1 MKKAVLFFTSL
12 IVTTMIYSQKLQ
24 GKLVDSE
31 DGSILIGASIK
42 IKGTATGTTS
52 DITGNFTL
60 DVSNSGTLEISYV
73 GYENMELPFSITGSE
88 TKKLGTIKLTSA
100 TLKEFVV
107 YGGGVIDIVKDR
119 QTPIAVS
126 TIHAEEIKAK
136 SGQGDFTELMKSS
149 PSVYVSTEGGGF
161 GDSRMTLRG
170 FNQSNTAYLLNG
182 QPING
187 MEDGK
192 MYWSNWSG
200 MTDVAQA
207 IQIQR
212 GLGSSKLA
220 ISSVGG
226 TVNIVMKA
234 TESRKGGSV
243 KQTFGNNGY
252 SKSTLSYST
261 GMNSKGL
268 AFTGLLTHWQ
278 GNGYFDG
285 TKGLGQTY
293 FFSLGYQPNKKHTF
307 NLLITGAP
315 QRHDQN
321 YNKRLSSF
329 VGNAGQDSR
338 PSLDLVTFNNNWGN
352 EKGEYRSE
360 RTNFYHK
367 PVANLNW
374 DFNINESTSLS
385 TVLYGS
391 WGRGGGTGGYNRV
404 PSSIKYDENGQINWD
419 AIKNYNDTS
428 GQKPYLTR
436 ASVNNHSWYG
446 LVTNLNKKLSKE
458 LQING
463 GFDARFYQGDHFRRI
478 VNINSDATTY
488 DNTTNFSGAYTIK
501 ASDLAEAN
509 PWAALKNTPLE
520 ERIAYSNQETISY
533 QGVFGQMEY
542 NKEKFSA
549 FVQGALSNQSYQ
561 KFDNYYN
568 DKDKEASEKVSRI
581 GYNIKGGANYKM
593 NKQNN
598 VFVNAGYYSRQP
610 FLDNVF
616 LGFSTDV
623 NKLTQNET
631 VIGVEAGYGYR
642 NSKFAVNINLY
653 NTIWTDRTITQDYI
667 PNSDSTAVFN
677 NVGQTHRGVEI
688 DFTYIP
694 VRALEL
700 RGQISMGDWR
710 YNSNPIAKVFNDD
723 QQEVPGLSKTLY
735 LEDVKVGNAAQLTW
749 GASAKWH
756 TPITNLSADVTYNHM
771 NNLYHDFDA
780 SSSTFND
787 ANNKGAAKLPDFWLM
802 DFGVSY
808 SLDFKKNTGMRFR
821 ANVNNV
827 FNTLYINNASS
838 NIHPD
843 SDQTKNWNG
852 VNMNNYIAWGMGRTW
867 NISATYVF

>member
-1 MKKAVLFFTSL
+1 MKKTGLL
-12 IVTTMIYSQKLQ
+12 IILLLSFNLIFSQKVK

-31 DGSILIGASIK
+31 DGSVLIGATVK
-42 IKGTATGTTS
+42 IKGTNKGTTS
-52 DITGNFTL
+52 DVSGNFSL
-60 DVSNSGTLEISYV
+60 DVSESGTLEISYV
-73 GYENMELPFSITGSE
+73 GYETSDVPFTVEGTE
-88 TKKLGTIKLTSA
+88 TKNLGNVKLTSS

-126 TIHAEEIKAK
+126 TIHTEEIRDK
-136 SGQGDFTELMKSS
+136 SGQGDFTELMKST
-149 PSVYVSTEGGGF
+149 PSVYVSSEGGGF

-187 MEDGK
+187 MEDGR

-234 TESRKGGSV
+234 TETQKGGSF
-243 KQTFGNNGY
+243 KQTIGNNAFT
-252 SKSTLSYST
+252 KSTLSYST
-261 GMNSKGL
+261 GKSEKGF

-278 GNGYFDG
+278 GDGYFDG

-293 FFSLGYQPNKKHTF
+293 FLSLGYQPNQSHTF
-307 NLLITGAP
+307 NLLVTGAP
-315 QRHDQN
+315 QWHDQN
-321 YNKRLSSF
+321 YNKRLSTF
-329 VGNAGQDSR
+329 VADVSTDAR
-338 PSLDLVTFNNNWGN
+338 PDKDITLFNNNWGLEN
-352 EKGEYRSE
+352 GEYRSE
-360 RTNFYHK
+360 RRNFYHK

-404 PSSIKYDENGQINWD
+404 PSSIKYDEEGQIDWD
-419 AIKNYNDTS
+419 AIRNYNDTS
-428 GQKPYLTR
+428 GQRPYLTR

-446 LVTNLNKKLSKE
+446 LVTNLNKKITKNLE
-458 LQING
+458 ING

-478 VNINSDATTY
+478 VDINSSATTY
-488 DNTTNFSGAYTIK
+488 DNTTNFSGAYTIDVT
-501 ASDLAEAN
+501 DLADAN
-509 PWAALKNTPLE
+509 PWAAIRNTPLE
-520 ERIAYSNQETISY
+520 ERIAYSNQETINY

-542 NKEKFSA
+542 KKDKYSTFLQA
-549 FVQGALSNQSYQ
+549 ALSNQSYQ
-561 KFDNYYN
+561 KFDNYNN
-568 DKDKEASEKVSRI
+568 DVEKEASEKVNKL
-581 GYNIKGGANYKM
+581 GYNVKAGANYKV
-593 NKQNN
+593 NKKNN
-598 VFVNAGYYSRQP
+598 FFVNAGYYSRQP

-616 LGFSTDV
+616 LGFTTDV

-642 NSKFAVNINLY
+642 NAKFAANVNLY
-653 NTIWTDRTITQDYI
+653 NTIWNDRTITQDYI

-677 NVGQTHRGVEI
+677 NVGQTHRGIEI

-694 VRALEL
+694 VRQVEL
-700 RGQISMGDWR
+700 RGQISIGDWR
-710 YNSNPIAKVFNDD
+710 YNSNPEAKIFNDD

-749 GASAKWH
+749 GASAKWY
-756 TPITNLSADVTYNHM
+756 TPISNLSIDLTYNHM

-780 SSSTFND
+780 ASSTFND
-787 ANNKGAAKLPDFWLM
+787 PENDGAAKLPNFWLM
-802 DFGVSY
+802 DAGVSY
-808 SLDFKKNTGMRFR
+808 VLNFKNNQSLRFR
-821 ANVNNV
+821 ANINNV
-827 FNTLYINNASS
+827 FDALYINNASS
-838 NIHPD
+838 NILPD
-843 SDQTKNWNG
+843 SNASNNWNG
-852 VNMNNYIAWGMGRTW
+852 VNTSNFIAWGMGRTW
-867 NISATYVF
+867 NVSAAFNF

>member
-1 MKKAVLFFTSL
+1 MKTTGLFIILSL
-12 IVTTMIYSQKLQ
+12 SFNLIFSQNVK
-24 GKLVDSE
+24 GKIVDSE
-31 DGSILIGASIK
+31 DGSILIGANIK
-42 IKGTATGTTS
+42 IKGTNKGTTTDVS
-52 DITGNFTL
+52 GNFVL
-60 DVSNSGTLEISYV
+60 DVSESGILEINYV
-73 GYENMELPFSITGSE
+73 GYEMSDVSFTMNGTE
-88 TKKLGTIKLTSA
+88 TKNLGNIKLVSS

-126 TIHAEEIKAK
+126 TIHAEEIRDK
-136 SGQGDFTELMKSS
+136 SGQGDFTELMKST
-149 PSVYVSTEGGGF
+149 PSVYVSSEGGGF

-234 TESRKGGSV
+234 TETQKGGSF
-243 KQTFGNNGY
+243 KQTIGNNAFT
-252 SKSTLSYST
+252 KSTISYST
-261 GMNSKGL
+261 GKSKKGL

-278 GNGYFDG
+278 GDGFFNG
-285 TKGLGQTY
+285 TKGFGQTY
-293 FFSLGYQPNKKHTF
+293 FLSLGYQPNKTHTF
-307 NLLITGAP
+307 NLLVTGAP
-315 QRHDQN
+315 QWHDQN
-321 YNKRLSSF
+321 YNKRLSTF
-329 VGNAGQDSR
+329 VAEVAGDDR
-338 PSLDLVTFNNNWGN
+338 PNKDITLFNNNWGLEN
-352 EKGEYRSE
+352 GEYRSE
-360 RTNFYHK
+360 RRNFYHK
-367 PVANLNW
+367 PVANINW
-374 DFNINESTSLS
+374 DFTINESTSLS

-391 WGRGGGTGGYNRV
+391 WGRGGGTGGYNSV
-404 PSSIKYDENGQINWD
+404 PSSIKYDEEGQIDWD
-419 AIKNYNDTS
+419 AIRNYNDTS
-428 GQKPYLTR
+428 GERPYLTR

-446 LVTNLNKKLSKE
+446 LVTNLTKKIFENLE
-458 LQING
+458 ING

-478 VNINSDATTY
+478 VDINSSTSTY
-488 DNTTNFSGAYTIK
+488 DNSTNFSGDYTIN
-501 ASDLAEAN
+501 ATDLAGAN
-509 PWAALKNTPLE
+509 PWDAIRNTPLE
-520 ERIAYSNQETISY
+520 ERIAYSNQETINY

-542 NKEKFSA
+542 KKNKYST
-549 FVQGALSNQSYQ
+549 FVQAAVSNQSYQ
-561 KFDNYYN
+561 KFDNYFN
-568 DKDKEASEKVSRI
+568 DKDKEASEKVNRL
-581 GYNIKGGANYKM
+581 GYNVKAGANYRV
-593 NKQNN
+593 NKKNN
-598 VFVNAGYYSRQP
+598 VFVNGGYYSRQP

-642 NSKFAVNINLY
+642 NAKFAANVNLY

-677 NVGQTHRGVEI
+677 NVGQTHRGIEI

-694 VRALEL
+694 VRQIEL
-700 RGQISMGDWR
+700 RGQVSIGDWR
-710 YNSNPIAKVFNDD
+710 YNSNAEAKIFNDD

-735 LEDVKVGNAAQLTW
+735 LENVKVGNAAQLTW
-749 GASAKWH
+749 GASAKWY
-756 TPITNLSADVTYNHM
+756 TPISNLSIDLTYNNM

-780 SSSTFND
+780 ASSTFND
-787 ANNKGAAKLPDFWLM
+787 PDNEGAAKLPNFWLM
-802 DFGVSY
+802 DAGVNY
-808 SLDFKKNTGMRFR
+808 VLNFKKNQSLRFR
-821 ANVNNV
+821 ANINNV
-827 FNTLYINNASS
+827 FDALYINNASS

-843 SDQTKNWNG
+843 SDPSNNWNG
-852 VNMNNYIAWGMGRTW
+852 VNTNNFMAWGMGRTW
-867 NISATYVF
+867 NVSAAFNF